1 MGIFLSRVSLVSA
14 ALACFAAN
22 SLLCRAALGGGAI
35 DAASFTSLRIVSGAV
50 TLFVL
55 GRLVFRRSALVSG
68 TSWFS
73 ASCLFAY
80 AASFSLAYTRLSAGT
95 GALLLFGAV
104 QVTMIA
110 GGIIG
115 GERPRRLQWLGLAT
129 ACLGLLYLLSP
140 GLEAPPAGG
149 ALFMTLAG
157 GAWGLYSLRARTV
170 TDPLSGAAASF
181 IAAVPFTLMLSL
193 LTLRDVRVSATGVGL
208 ALASGM
214 IASGV
219 GYVLW
224 FAALARLQATT
235 AATVQLAVPV
245 LAAAGGALFLSESVT
260 LRLTV
265 ASLVVLGGIALA
277 TAGRASTSAIDPRIQ
292 CAEE

>member
-1 MGIFLSRVSLVSA
+1 MRDFFFRSWLVGG
-14 ALACFAAN
+14 ALICFAAN
-22 SLLCRAALGGGAI
+22 SLLCRSALGGGEI
-35 DAASFTSLRIVSGAV
+35 DAASFTTVRILSGAV
-50 TLFVL
+50 TLFTL
-55 GRLVFRRSALVSG
+55 SWLLSRGRTFRVR

-73 ASCLFAY
+73 ASSLFAY
-80 AASFSLAYTRLSAGT
+80 AAFFSLAYTRLSAGT
-95 GALLLFGAV
+95 GALLLFAAV
-104 QVTMIA
+104 QVTMIS

-115 GERPRRLQWLGLAT
+115 GERPRLFQWLGLGT

-140 GLEAPPAGG
+140 GLEAPPTGA
-149 ALFMTLAG
+149 ALFMALAG

-170 TDPLSGAAASF
+170 DDPLSGAAASF
-181 IAAVPFTLMLSL
+181 IAAVPFALILSL
-193 LTLRDVRVSATGVGL
+193 LTLRDVRVSGTGVGL

-245 LAAAGGALFLSESVT
+245 LAAAGGVVFLSESVT
-260 LRLTV
+260 LRLTI
-265 ASLVVLGGIALA
+265 ASLVVLGGIAL
-277 TAGRASTSAIDPRIQ
+277 TTSGRASTAGIDPRAQ